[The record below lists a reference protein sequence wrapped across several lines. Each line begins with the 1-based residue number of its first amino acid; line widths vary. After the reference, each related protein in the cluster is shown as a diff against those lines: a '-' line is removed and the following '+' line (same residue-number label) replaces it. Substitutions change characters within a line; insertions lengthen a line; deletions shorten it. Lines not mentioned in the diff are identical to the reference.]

1 MHLFS
6 IIRRRF
12 WQNMMEDILDFCFIS
27 EKLTIIKNVQPP
39 QPHLENCF
47 QSLDRN
53 SFDFRRLL
61 ISSTWFSPTVKFI
74 DLNCGV
80 TWSTSFYCFIVN
92 SSVDQLPTREWSR
105 YLLNRDERD
114 EFSLKE
120 IVSCRSDSPRS
131 VKISL
136 GEVYCGWIRTS
147 LPEYSCI
154 NCLVQLRVIEVN

>member
-39 QPHLENCF
+39 PPHLENCF

-80 TWSTSFYCFIVN
+80 TWSTSFYCYIVH

-105 YLLNRDERD
+105 YLLNRDEQD

-120 IVSCRSDSPRS
+120 IVQYLVGQI
-131 VKISL
+131 VKGQL
-136 GEVYCGWIRTS
+136 RLVYFGWIRTS
-147 LPEYSCI
+147 LPVYSCI